1 MSITKKEYGVS
12 LLLSIL
18 IYSILMSLFLPQT
31 TASVVT
37 LTANGDRNE
46 LSKGG
51 EVWLSG
57 IEFNG
62 QKVKL
67 ADYQETGKW
76 KRIRSIGRKSKSCIA
91 FS

>member
-1 MSITKKEYGVS
+1 
-12 LLLSIL
+12 
-18 IYSILMSLFLPQT
+18 MSLFLPQT

-76 KRIRSIGRKSKSCIA
+76 KRINGNIVYVPDQSVENAVVDKKAEKSYYA
-91 FS
+91 EL